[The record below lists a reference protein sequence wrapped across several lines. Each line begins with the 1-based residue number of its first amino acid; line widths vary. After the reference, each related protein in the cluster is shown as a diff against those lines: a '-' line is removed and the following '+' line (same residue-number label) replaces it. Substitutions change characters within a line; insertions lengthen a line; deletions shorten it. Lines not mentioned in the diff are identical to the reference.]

1 MTYPR
6 RGDVYLVSFDPTIG
20 HEIRKTRPAVVI
32 QNDFSDQYSPITIV
46 AAVSWH
52 FGDPPES
59 ATIAIAA
66 QRPFKCAW

>member
-1 MTYPR
+1 MSR
-6 RGDVYLVSFDPTIG
+6 RSKIIEALTGTAKIDP
-20 HEIRKTRPAVVI
+20 
-32 QNDFSDQYSPITIV
+32 DQYSPITIV